1 MRTAVT
7 MRQVATAPRR
17 RGNRGHTRWGS
28 AAPRARAVVDTFEKA
43 DVGVGLL
50 QRAVGAGGPLRS
62 VVGLLLV
69 LREAELGL
77 DGGAVDAECMET
89 LAGALSQLHVL
100 LAAVGVDG
108 EGNLEVHARHD
119 LGVGQLPDVDVVAAD
134 DTGER
139 LDVFPNLRYADV
151 FWRRLEEDLGGGA
164 RERDAGVED
173 DGGDEERD
181 GRVGVVLAGQIGQ
194 PDDECGY
201 DDANVAQRIA
211 YDMEDHGIHAHIAVA
226 VAMTT
231 TSAVFLGQGVVVAD
245 MDAGISTWASP
256 RA

>member
-7 MRQVATAPRR
+7 MRRVATAPRG
-17 RGNRGHTRWGS
+17 RGNRRQPRCAS
-28 AAPRARAVVDTFEKA
+28 AAPRPCAVVDTFEKA
-43 DVGVGLL
+43 DVGVGPL
-50 QRAVGAGGPLRS
+50 QGAVGADSSLRG

-69 LREAELGL
+69 LCEAELGL

-89 LAGALSQLHVL
+89 LAGALGQLHVL
-100 LAAVGVDG
+100 LAAVRVDG
-108 EGNLEVHARHD
+108 EGNLEVHARYD

-134 DTGER
+134 DAGER
-139 LDVFPNLRYADV
+139 LDVLPNLRYADV
-151 FWRRLEEDLGGGA
+151 FWRRLEEHLGSGA

-181 GRVGVVLAGQIGQ
+181 GGVGVVLAGQIGQ

-201 DDANVAQRIA
+201 DDADVAQCIA
-211 YDMEDHGIHAHIAVA
+211 YDMEDHGIHAHVAVA
-226 VAMTT
+226 VTMTT
-231 TSAVFLGQGVVVAD
+231 TFAMFLGQGVIVTD
-245 MDAGISTWASP
+245 MDAGISTWACP